1 MITTFL
7 VAVILSWVIGKGIKT
22 ALDIIKEKKLTFKMF
37 FCDGPMPSTHTT
49 SVVAVAAACILE
61 TGISPV
67 SVLSVVVALLVME
80 DAMKV
85 RWITGQQ
92 SKLLNQ
98 QYKGKKGYTPLLERV
113 GHRPIE
119 VFAGGI
125 IGVVV
130 PVLVYL
136 II

>member
-1 MITTFL
+1 MITKFL
-7 VAVILSWVIGKGIKT
+7 IAVILSWMIGKGIKT
-22 ALDIIKEKKLTFKMF
+22 VLDIIKSKKLTFKMF

-49 SVVAVAAACILE
+49 SVVAVATSCILE
-61 TGISPV
+61 TGISPI
-67 SVLSVVVALLVME
+67 SVLSVVIALLVME

-85 RWITGQQ
+85 RWITGEQ
-92 SKLLNQ
+92 SRILNQ
-98 QYKGKKGYTPLLERV
+98 QNKGKKGYVPLMERV

-119 VFAGGI
+119 VVVGGL

-136 II
+136 FL